1 MQRGRKRQ
9 QGRVKTGLKV
19 ALLMQLSRSHGTSCY
34 GKARNFVCNALSA
47 PMLLL
52 NGTNV
57 VMVLLNRV
65 NLFTMRLVVL
75 GNPASDSALYIV
87 LGQGS

>member
-1 MQRGRKRQ
+1 
-9 QGRVKTGLKV
+9 
-19 ALLMQLSRSHGTSCY
+19 
-34 GKARNFVCNALSA
+34 
-47 PMLLL
+47 MLLL
-52 NGTNV
+52 NGINV

-65 NLFTMRLVVL
+65 NLFTIRLVVL